1 MALTNKLTAIADAIR
16 VQSGKTGKLTLDQM
30 PNEIVDLQSLGFE
43 VVGGTTSP
51 TSPKENTIWVN
62 TSTTITSWV
71 FSATQPTGSSG
82 MVWFQ
87 TEEKSTAPF
96 NALKKNNI
104 TVCPVSAKQYV
115 RNKWTAKTAKVR
127 QNGAWVEVK
136 LPGFYIFKSGEGA
149 LVSMKHMSGRNCS
162 ITPSADSIVYYTQSS
177 GDLGEVSTTETAVS
191 FAGYTTVN
199 ARAKSTFYPGGNA
212 PCLGLVSTLPG
223 SYSMRPNIAS
233 VEFTND
239 SVERVYS
246 LPLPSGL
253 DGAYIMIGG
262 NFSGEVYDIWLE

>member
-1 MALTNKLTAIADAIR
+1 MIYVVGGGA
-16 VQSGKTGKLTLDQM
+16 
-30 PNEIVDLQSLGFE
+30 SLNFT
-43 VVGGTTSP
+43 VVGGTSAP

-104 TVCPVSAKQYV
+104 TVYPISAKQYV
-115 RNKWTAKTAKVR
+115 SGAWADKTAKIY
-127 QNGAWVEVK
+127 QNGAWVAVK
-136 LPGFYIFKSGEGA
+136 VPGYYIFQSGKGA
-149 LVSMKHMSGRNCS
+149 IVSLKHLSGRNAS
-162 ITPSADSIVYYTQSS
+162 ITPSTSSIVYYTQSS
-177 GDLGEVSTTETAVS
+177 NDLGQVTTTEAAVS
-191 FAGYTTVN
+191 LTGYTTLK
-199 ARAKSTFYPGGNA
+199 ARAKSTFCPGGHI

-223 SYSMRPNIAS
+223 SYTKMPDIAS
-233 VEFTND
+233 VEFTSD

-246 LPLPSGL
+246 LPLPAGL

-262 NFSGEVYDIWLE
+262 YFSGEVYDIWLE

>member
-1 MALTNKLTAIADAIR
+1 MIFNMIGGGNGGGA
-16 VQSGKTGKLTLDQM
+16 
-30 PNEIVDLQSLGFE
+30 SLNFK
-43 VVGGTTSP
+43 VVGGTSAP
-51 TSPKENTIWVN
+51 ASPKENTIWVN
-62 TSTTITSWV
+62 TSAEITSWA
-71 FSATQPTGSSG
+71 FSATEPEAPAAG
-82 MVWFQ
+82 MVWF
-87 TEEKSTAPF
+87 TTDKKSTATF
-96 NALKKNNI
+96 NALKKNDI
-104 TVCPVSAKQYV
+104 TLCPIAASQYV
-115 RNKWTAKTAKVR
+115 
-127 QNGAWVEVK
+127 NGAWVEKTAKCYKSGEWVEVK
-136 LPGFYIFKSGEGA
+136 IPGFFIFKSGEGA

-162 ITPSADSIVYYTQSS
+162 ITPSADSIVYYTQST
-177 GDLGEVSTTETAVS
+177 GDLGEVSTTKTAVS
-191 FAGYTTVN
+191 FAGYTALN

-223 SYSMRPNIAS
+223 SYTMRPNIAS

>member
-1 MALTNKLTAIADAIR
+1 MAKGLKHGAGGGA
-16 VQSGKTGKLTLDQM
+16 
-30 PNEIVDLQSLGFE
+30 SLNFK
-43 VVGGTTSP
+43 VVGGTAAP
-51 TSPKENTIWVN
+51 ASPKENTIWVH
-62 TSTTITSWV
+62 TDTEITNWI
-71 FSATQPTGSSG
+71 FSATEPENPSEG
-82 MVWFQ
+82 MVWFA
-87 TEEKSTAPF
+87 TEKKSSAPF

-104 TVCPVSAKQYV
+104 TVCPVSVNQYI
-115 RNKWTAKTAKVR
+115 NGAWADKTAKAY
-127 QNGAWVEVK
+127 QNSAWVDVK
-136 LPGFYIFKSGEGA
+136 VPGFYIFKSGEGA
-149 LVSMKHMSGRNCS
+149 LVSMKHMSGRDCS
-162 ITPSADSIVYYTQSS
+162 ITPSADSIVYYSHYT